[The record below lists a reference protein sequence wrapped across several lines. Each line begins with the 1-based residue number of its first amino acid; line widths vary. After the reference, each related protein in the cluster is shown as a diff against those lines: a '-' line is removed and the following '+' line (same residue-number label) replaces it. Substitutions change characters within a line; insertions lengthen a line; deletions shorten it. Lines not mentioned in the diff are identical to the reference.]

1 MDTTKEQLIHTI
13 KEWVRIDNELR
24 ILSKQQSIRKKEK
37 QEMSESLIGIMRS
50 NEIDC
55 FDIKNGQIMYTK
67 RNIKKPITQKA
78 LLNILSNYY
87 KGNVEK
93 AEEVNN
99 FIMENR
105 EQVVK
110 ETIVRKIDK
119 GVDIETA

>member
-37 QEMSESLIGIMRS
+37 QEMSESLIEIMRS

-67 RNIKKPITQKA
+67 RNVKKPITQKA

-93 AEEVNN
+93 AEELNN

-119 GVDIETA
+119 GVDIEKI

>member
-37 QEMSESLIGIMRS
+37 QEMSESLIEIMRS

-119 GVDIETA
+119 GVDIESA

>member
-67 RNIKKPITQKA
+67 RNVKKPITQKA

-119 GVDIETA
+119 GVDIEQI

>member
-37 QEMSESLIGIMRS
+37 QEMSESLIEIMRS

-67 RNIKKPITQKA
+67 RNIKKPITKKI
-78 LLNILSNYY
+78 LNDVLVKFY
-87 KGNVEK
+87 KGDYMK
-93 AEEVNN
+93 ATELND
-99 FIMENR
+99 FIMQNR
-105 EQVVK
+105 GEITK
-110 ETIVRKIDK
+110 ESIIRKIHK
-119 GVDIETA
+119 EES

>member
-37 QEMSESLIGIMRS
+37 QEMSESLIEIMRS

-87 KGNVEK
+87 KGNLEK

-119 GVDIETA
+119 GVDIESA

>member
-37 QEMSESLIGIMRS
+37 QEMSESLIEIMRS

>member
-37 QEMSESLIGIMRS
+37 QEMSESLIEIMRS

-67 RNIKKPITQKA
+67 RNVKKPITQKA

-93 AEEVNN
+93 AEEVNH

-119 GVDIETA
+119 GIDIETA

>member
-37 QEMSESLIGIMRS
+37 QEMSESLIEIMRS

-67 RNIKKPITQKA
+67 RNVKKPITQKA

-119 GVDIETA
+119 GVDIEQI

>member
-1 MDTTKEQLIHTI
+1 
-13 KEWVRIDNELR
+13 V
-24 ILSKQQSIRKKEK
+24 LSKQQSIRKKEK
-37 QEMSESLIGIMRS
+37 LEISTTLIDIMRS

-55 FDIKNGQIMYTK
+55 FDIKNGQIIYTK
-67 RNIKKPITQKA
+67 RNVKKPITQKA

-99 FIMENR
+99 YILENR
-105 EQVVK
+105 EEVVK

-119 GVDIETA
+119 GATIETASM